1 MLEVLDAA
9 AVRRWGRAS
18 LDGLGR
24 AREEIDALNV
34 YPVPDGDTGT
44 NLFLTLESAV
54 EAMGHGAPR
63 PALAYRDDA
72 FELSEDPAEAQA
84 DLARTAKAM
93 AHGALMGARGNSGV
107 IVSQMLRGMAEVLA
121 GSGEAGSGQP
131 ADESAAGTL
140 RRALARASELG
151 YAAVAEPV
159 EGTVLTVM
167 RAAADAAQAVPGT
180 RMSPVARA
188 AARAAREALAR
199 TPDQLEALRRAGVVD
214 AGGRGLVVILDALV
228 GTVTGALPPPM
239 PRAARPH
246 RPPPPVA
253 DVLTPEGPS
262 YEVMYLLRADEDAIP
277 SLRSTLL
284 PLGDSLLVVGG
295 EELWNVH
302 VHVDDVGAAIEAGIE
317 AGRPFRIQVTHFRD
331 QVARQRAA
339 HPDGA
344 ERAVV
349 ALAGGGG
356 LADLL
361 RESGAVVVQ
370 GAGGMRP
377 ATREILDGIRAAG
390 TPEVVV
396 LPHDKDSVPSAEA
409 AAEQARSDGLRVQV
423 LPTRASVQVLAA
435 LAVHDPQRRFDDD
448 VVSMTAAARAT
459 RYGGVTTAVREALTT
474 AGVCHPGDQLG
485 VVSGDVAVIGSDL
498 NQVAAEVLDRLLSGG
513 GELVTLVTG
522 ADAPEGLV
530 DHVLDHLRT
539 AHPESDTA
547 VYTGGQ
553 RHYPLLFG
561 VE

>member
-1 MLEVLDAA
+1 MLELLDAA

-18 LDGLGR
+18 LDGLGQ

-54 EAMGHGAPR
+54 EAMGHGGPR
-63 PALAYRDDA
+63 PMLASRDDA
-72 FELSEDPAEAQA
+72 DEPSEDPEEALA

-107 IVSQMLRGMAEVLA
+107 IVSQMLRGMADVLA
-121 GSGEAGSGQP
+121 EAPP
-131 ADESAAGTL
+131 AEGRSAAEVL
-140 RRALARASELG
+140 RRALMRASDLG

-167 RAAADAAQAVPGT
+167 RAAAEAARAAPGG

-246 RPPPPVA
+246 RP
-253 DVLTPEGPS
+253 E
-262 YEVMYLLRADEDAIP
+262 LRA
-277 SLRSTLL
+277 RLL

-295 EELWNVH
+295 EGLWNVH
-302 VHVDDVGAAIEAGIE
+302 VHVDDVGAAIEAGIG
-317 AGRPFRIQVTHFRD
+317 AGRPHRIQVTHFRD

-339 HPDGA
+339 HPDGV

-370 GAGGMRP
+370 GAGGLRP
-377 ATREILDGIRAAG
+377 ATREILSGIRAAG

-435 LAVHDPQRRFDDD
+435 LAVHDPERRFDDD

-498 NQVAAEVLDRLLSGG
+498 SQVASEVLDRLLSGG
-513 GELVTLVTG
+513 GELVTIVTG
-522 ADAPEGLV
+522 ADAPPGLV

>member
-1 MLEVLDAA
+1 VLEVLDAA

-18 LDGLGR
+18 LAGLGL

-44 NLFLTLESAV
+44 NLFLTLEAAV
-54 EAMGHGAPR
+54 EEMGHGGPR
-63 PALAYRDDA
+63 PMLAYRDDVEEA
-72 FELSEDPAEAQA
+72 SDDPGQRQAE
-84 DLARTAKAM
+84 LARTAKAM

-121 GSGEAGSGQP
+121 GSGQT
-131 ADESAAGTL
+131 ADQSAAETL

-151 YAAVAEPV
+151 YAAVAQPA

-167 RAAADAAQAVPGT
+167 RAAAEAASAVPGDDLAA
-180 RMSPVARA
+180 VARTA
-188 AARAAREALAR
+188 AEAAREALAR

-214 AGGRGLVVILDALV
+214 AGGRGLVVVLDALV
-228 GTVTGALPPPM
+228 TTVTGAPPPPM

-246 RPPPPVA
+246 KPPPPAA
-253 DVLTPEGPS
+253 DALTPDGPS
-262 YEVMYLLRADEDAIP
+262 YEVMYLLRAEEEAIP
-277 SLRSTLL
+277 TLRTSLL

-339 HPDGA
+339 HPEGA

-370 GAGGMRP
+370 GAGGLRP
-377 ATREILDGIRAAG
+377 ATREILDGIRMAG

-409 AAEQARSDGLRVQV
+409 AAEQARADGLRVQV

-435 LAVHDPQRRFDDD
+435 LAVHDPERRFDDD

-485 VVSGDVAVIGSDL
+485 VVSGDIAVIGSDL
-498 NQVAAEVLDRLLSGG
+498 NQVAVEVLNRLLSGG
-513 GELVTLVTG
+513 GELVTVVTG
-522 ADAPEGLV
+522 AEAPPGLV
-530 DHVLDHLRT
+530 ELVLAHLRD
-539 AHPESDTA
+539 AYPESDTA

>member
-1 MLEVLDAA
+1 VLEVLDAA

-18 LDGLGR
+18 LDGLGH

-54 EAMGHGAPR
+54 EAMGHGSPR
-63 PALAYRDDA
+63 PALADRDDA
-72 FELSEDPAEAQA
+72 FEPSDDPAEAQA
-84 DLARTAKAM
+84 DLVRTARAM

-121 GSGEAGSGQP
+121 SSPEAGPGQ
-131 ADESAAGTL
+131 AAESAAETL
-140 RRALARASELG
+140 RRALSRASELG

-167 RAAADAAQAVPGT
+167 RAAAEAAQAVPGT

-199 TPDQLEALRRAGVVD
+199 TPDQLEVLRRAGVVD

-246 RPPPPVA
+246 RPPPPVP

-262 YEVMYLLRADEDAIP
+262 YEVMYLLRADEAAIP
-277 SLRSTLL
+277 SLRSALL

-295 EELWNVH
+295 EDLWNVH

-339 HPDGA
+339 HPEGA

-370 GAGGMRP
+370 GAGGLRP

-498 NQVAAEVLDRLLSGG
+498 HEVAVEVLDRLLSGG

-522 ADAPEGLV
+522 ADAPAGLV

-547 VYTGGQ
+547 VYSGGQ